1 MVFSI
6 LRAPVVQ
13 KATGLPKSSFY
24 AQIAEGLL
32 PPPIRMGKRSVGWL
46 ESEINAIVFARA
58 KGQSDEEIRSLVKQL
73 VEQRK
78 NIEQKIKGETYDR

>member
-24 AQIAEGLL
+24 WNILSRGT
-32 PPPIRMGKRSVGWL
+32 G
-46 ESEINAIVFARA
+46 ARTHR
-58 KGQSDEEIRSLVKQL
+58 D
-73 VEQRK
+73 
-78 NIEQKIKGETYDR
+78 T

>member
-32 PPPIRMGKRSVGWL
+32 PPIRMGKRSVGWL

-78 NIEQKIKGETYDR
+78 NIEQKIKGEPYDR

>member
-1 MVFSI
+1 
-6 LRAPVVQ
+6 
-13 KATGLPKSSFY
+13 
-24 AQIAEGLL
+24 
-32 PPPIRMGKRSVGWL
+32 MGKRSVGWL

-78 NIEQKIKGETYDR
+78 NIEQKIKGEPYDR

>member
-1 MVFSI
+1 MLISI
-6 LRAPVVQ
+6 LRAPIVQ

-46 ESEINAIVFARA
+46 ESEINAVICARV
-58 KGQSDEEIRSLVKQL
+58 KNKSDDEIKSLVQDL
-73 VEQRK
+73 VNKRK
-78 NIEQKIKGETYDR
+78 EFN

>member
-46 ESEINAIVFARA
+46 ESEM
-58 KGQSDEEIRSLVKQL
+58 SSEL
-73 VEQRK
+73 
-78 NIEQKIKGETYDR
+78 